1 MLDTCSV
8 YRVARLDCRIAA
20 EGLPLGGP
28 VTCEG
33 ATIAAPLLPISASM
47 QQHVPYE
54 LTCSRQQH
62 ARSPADRPS
71 ARIPRPVESIA
82 V

>member
-20 EGLPLGGP
+20 EGLPLGGL

-33 ATIAAPLLPISASM
+33 ATIAAPLPPISASM

-54 LTCSRQQH
+54 LT
-62 ARSPADRPS
+62 
-71 ARIPRPVESIA
+71 
-82 V
+82 

>member
-1 MLDTCSV
+1 MLGTCSV

-33 ATIAAPLLPISASM
+33 ATIAACYAAPLLPISASM

-54 LTCSRQQH
+54 LT
-62 ARSPADRPS
+62 
-71 ARIPRPVESIA
+71 
-82 V
+82 